1 MRTTLTHS
9 QRELILENWVLC
21 RQFTSLSACC
31 HHFGITYK
39 PALLYTSKVK
49 AELDGIL
56 AKKHSTATNTTAST
70 TGSTAS
76 TPASYLP
83 LLQMQQ
89 MQTPPTPKLPPL
101 PVLA

>member
-1 MRTTLTHS
+1 VA
-9 QRELILENWVLC
+9 W
-21 RQFTSLSACC
+21 
-31 HHFGITYK
+31 
-39 PALLYTSKVK
+39 LYASKVK

-101 PVLA
+101 PVLAELLALLQASLANETPYADEAREKMEWGGKDQDENE